1 MDIIDLFFIVLTGI
15 IAYRLYTA
23 LGQRDEGQEPPR
35 PSKNFSEEWG
45 KRSAPSTQEEKK
57 ELDKIFY
64 GDNNYDIC
72 VCINIISAVF
82 TKEYKNQYRSYSFYN
97 M

>member
-45 KRSAPSTQEEKK
+45 KRSAPSTQ
-57 ELDKIFY
+57 
-64 GDNNYDIC
+64 
-72 VCINIISAVF
+72 
-82 TKEYKNQYRSYSFYN
+82 
-97 M
+97 